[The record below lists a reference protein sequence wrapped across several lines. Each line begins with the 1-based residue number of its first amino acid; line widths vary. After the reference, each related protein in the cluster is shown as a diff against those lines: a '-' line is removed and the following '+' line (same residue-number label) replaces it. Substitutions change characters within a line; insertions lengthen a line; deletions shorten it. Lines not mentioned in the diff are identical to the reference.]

1 MRGKLRQG
9 GFPAVAFGFVSD
21 CIFCAIA
28 AGDAPASIVDEDES
42 TVAFM
47 DINPWRRGHTLVI
60 PRRHYTNLLETDH
73 QDLSNTF
80 GAARRLARLMKER
93 LGAEDVVLWN
103 SCGQTAGQD
112 VMHFHIHVIPT
123 EGDNPRLPRPEAL
136 ADPVDI
142 AAAAAALRGE

>member
-1 MRGKLRQG
+1 M
-9 GFPAVAFGFVSD
+9 SD

-28 AGDAPASIVDEDES
+28 AGDAPASIVYEDER

-60 PRRHYTNLLETDH
+60 PRRHYANLLETGSE
-73 QDLSNTF
+73 DLFNTF
-80 GAARRLARLMKER
+80 AAARRLARLMKER
-93 LGAEDVVLWN
+93 LGAEGVVLWN
-103 SCGQTAGQD
+103 SCGQTAGQL
-112 VMHFHIHVIPT
+112 VMHFHVHVIPT
-123 EGDNPRLPRPEAL
+123 EGDDPRLPRPEGL